1 MTFHFNQW
9 LIYFYFYCICGWIF
23 ETTYVSLK
31 NHKYINRGFM
41 KGPWL
46 PLYGSGAV
54 IILLTTL
61 PFQQVPVAV
70 YFAAMVSATILE
82 YVTGVVMLKLFKV
95 RYWDY
100 SYRKIQFQ
108 GHICLVSSVA
118 WGFLGLIMVYLVHPP
133 VQKFIGRWNTEF
145 LSIFTF
151 VITVGMVYDFTN
163 ALRRALD
170 LRKVIV
176 QMEQMRERMKE
187 RIEEAGMSWNEYMEY
202 RRQHAENIRDF
213 VAADLSRR
221 KENLAQEFAQ
231 RKEGLAQGIVQ
242 RKGGFGKEIEEHV
255 EKLQQS
261 YEEKMEAL
269 RRQAARE
276 GRQLLLHN
284 PGSSLSNLTEETK
297 LLQKR
302 LADLR
307 EEKKRAKHQK
317 QNNQ

>member
-1 MTFHFNQW
+1 M
-9 LIYFYFYCICGWIF
+9 
-23 ETTYVSLK
+23 
-31 NHKYINRGFM
+31 
-41 KGPWL
+41 
-46 PLYGSGAV
+46 

-242 RKGGFGKEIEEHV
+242 RKGGFGKEIEERV